1 MRQREPAGEH
11 TAVDGHGPTADPT
24 PPPANRPLRAHAQR
38 NRDALVATAR
48 EAFAAGEADIRV
60 EEIAR
65 RAGVGVGTF
74 YRHFATREAIIEAV
88 YDQRVRDL
96 CDTAGLLQTL
106 PPQEAL
112 RIFLDQLV
120 EHAVESR
127 SMAVA
132 LTTVMNLGSPV
143 FGRGREAM
151 AETIGQLMAAAV
163 AAGAI
168 RADITPDTV
177 FRAMGCICASHDQP
191 GWESAAREVVR
202 LFYDGLRHTAPGP

>member
-1 MRQREPAGEH
+1 MVDHDPAAGLAA
-11 TAVDGHGPTADPT
+11 TPTGG
-24 PPPANRPLRAHAQR
+24 RPLRAHARR
-38 NRDALVATAR
+38 NRDALVAAAR

-74 YRHFATREAIIEAV
+74 YRHFAARGAIIEAV

-96 CDTAGLLQTL
+96 CDSAAGLLETL
-106 PPQEAL
+106 PPHEAL
-112 RIFLDQLV
+112 RVFLNQLV

-151 AETIGQLMAAAV
+151 AETIGRLMATAV
-163 AAGAI
+163 ATGAI
-168 RADITPDTV
+168 RADITAGTV
-177 FRAMGCICASHDQP
+177 FRAMGYVCASHDQP
-191 GWESAAREVVR
+191 GWEVAAQEVAR
-202 LFYDGLRHTAPGP
+202 LIYDGLRHTAPEPGP